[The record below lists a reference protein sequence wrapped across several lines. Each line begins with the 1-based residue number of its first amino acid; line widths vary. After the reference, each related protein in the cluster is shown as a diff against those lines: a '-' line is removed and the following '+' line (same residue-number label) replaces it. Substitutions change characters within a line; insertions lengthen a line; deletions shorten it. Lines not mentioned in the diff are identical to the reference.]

1 MEKKIILIIVGVLI
15 ILGLAGGS
23 YLYLKSKEKPGDK
36 ILKNAEETADKII
49 ESATKGALPSIQTNV
64 LESKPDINPVDKANP
79 YTNIKT
85 NPFE

>member
-1 MEKKIILIIVGVLI
+1 MEKKIIIIIAGVLI
-15 ILGLAGGS
+15 ILGLVGGG
-23 YLYLKSKEKPGDK
+23 YLYLKFKEKPGDK
-36 ILKNAEETADKII
+36 ILKNAEETTNKII

-64 LESKPDINPVDKANP
+64 LENKPDINPADKANP